1 MKKNNTDVMEV
12 DVEEVLPEMELEK
25 TINTELTKANVTDQV
40 IAALK
45 DKYGSMVLKSLD
57 DKESYLELKAS
68 KREVAKV
75 RIIAEKITKRGRESA
90 IKIQRLWLAKEKE
103 VVGKIDEVESHLANE
118 IKKFD
123 DEVERKEN
131 EEKQRREEAFV
142 ARQASLLKYG
152 AEYKNGNYELDEL
165 SYEVELIK
173 NADAEMWDEV
183 ILPKYKRVY
192 EQKEAARVAEE
203 TKRREEMERQE
214 KERRELEE
222 KQAAFRKEQ
231 EEFERQKR
239 ELQEQKDKQEREI
252 REAEQ
257 KKQHEELQ
265 KRISIRNSRVSELK
279 NLGCRYDE
287 QDGLYLYGS
296 FAVVSVE
303 ELEALSEQDW
313 VALLLE
319 IKPKIEKIKA
329 DEEEIRIAQIE
340 KEKKEIAELAAKKE
354 RERIEEEQR
363 QIQLKK
369 QQEAERLQKELDA
382 ANDKT
387 RYEDVIRY
395 LSGCPIY
402 EMRSSLYKRK
412 MNIIK
417 DFIADL
423 KEN

>member
-1 MKKNNTDVMEV
+1 MKTGKTDEVMEV
-12 DVEEVLPEMELEK
+12 EAEEMLPETSLDKQIENALVKEN
-25 TINTELTKANVTDQV
+25 ITDKV
-40 IAALK
+40 IRQLKETFGGMALK
-45 DKYGSMVLKSLD
+45 SID
-57 DKESYLELKAS
+57 DKESYLDIKKA
-68 KREVAKV
+68 RTEVRRIGILVEKV
-75 RIIAEKITKRGRESA
+75 CKKGREDA
-90 IKIQRLWLAKEKE
+90 VAIQRKWLNKEKE
-103 VVGKIDEVESHLANE
+103 VLSQISEVQDPLDAE
-118 IKKFD
+118 IKKFE
-123 DEVERKEN
+123 DEVARKEN
-131 EEKQRREEAFV
+131 EEKQRREEAFM
-142 ARQASLLKYG
+142 ARQASLFKYG
-152 AEYKNGNYELDEL
+152 AEYRNGNYELAEL
-165 SYEVELIK
+165 SYESELIK
-173 NADAEMWDEV
+173 NAEDEMWEGI

-203 TKRREEMERQE
+203 TRRREEMERQE
-214 KERRELEE
+214 KERIELEE

-239 ELQEQKDKQEREI
+239 ELQEQKDKQDREI

-257 KKQHEELQ
+257 KKQHEEFQ

-329 DEEEIRIAQIE
+329 DEEEIRNAKIE
-340 KEKKEIAELAAKKE
+340 KEKQEAAELAAKKE
-354 RERIEEEQR
+354 RERIAEEER
-363 QIQLKK
+363 LAAIKK
-369 QQEAERLQKELDA
+369 AEEMEQA
-382 ANDKT
+382 SDKT
-387 RYEDVIRY
+387 RYEDVVKY
-395 LSGCPIY
+395 LSDYPAY
-402 EMRSSLYKRK
+402 EMRSGVYKKR
-412 MNIIK
+412 MNVIK

>member
-1 MKKNNTDVMEV
+1 MKKNNTEVMEV
-12 DVEEVLPEMELEK
+12 EAEEMLPEMELEK

-45 DKYGSMVLKSLD
+45 DKYGSMVLKSVD

-131 EEKQRREEAFV
+131 EEKQRREEAFM
-142 ARQASLLKYG
+142 ARQASLFKYG
-152 AEYKNGNYELDEL
+152 AEYRNGNYELSEL
-165 SYEVELIK
+165 SYESELIK
-173 NADAEMWDEV
+173 NADDEMWEGI

-203 TKRREEMERQE
+203 TRRREEMERQE
-214 KERRELEE
+214 KERIELEE

-239 ELQEQKDKQEREI
+239 ELQEQKDKQDREI

-257 KKQHEELQ
+257 KKQHEEFQ

-329 DEEEIRIAQIE
+329 DEEEIRNAKIE
-340 KEKKEIAELAAKKE
+340 KEKQEAAELATKKE
-354 RERIEEEQR
+354 RERIAEEER
-363 QIQLKK
+363 LAAIKK
-369 QQEAERLQKELDA
+369 AEEMEQA
-382 ANDKT
+382 SDKT
-387 RYEDVIRY
+387 KYEDVVKY
-395 LSGCPIY
+395 LSDYPAY
-402 EMRSSLYKRK
+402 EMRSGVYKKR
-412 MNIIK
+412 MNVIK